1 MGQCRDGRE
10 GRFKEVGEY
19 GDKYKWGK
27 PTALQIN
34 KGAAAKQKTF
44 LGNKA
49 N

>member
-1 MGQCRDGRE
+1 MGECMDGRE
-10 GRFKEVGEY
+10 GGFKEVGEY
-19 GDKYKWGK
+19 GDKYRWGK

-34 KGAAAKQKTF
+34 EGAKQKTF